1 MSSRRSVLYMDSMG
15 FMQDNA
21 EVELCQRNTG
31 VKDDIMERLQKDK
44 EAAENQIKA
53 TWNIGQLGSGIK
65 QLRENSQKQEISGRE
80 EGSKASREKP
90 EAQEGSDTDG
100 ENKISDWKK
109 HDEQGKR
116 ELENRQKE
124 RTSLGHY
131 FLGHERTKRTKKEFD
146 TASVIVIYQPRTN
159 HHVSLQTTASAIRTS
174 GTQVTQKFVKRSLLS
189 DGQSVLTDQVSV
201 KSISPDYTET
211 FSGSDAMFAI
221 AEDIPFLDHGRDYE
235 ATTRLLEFVETSSL
249 AIPGV
254 VLQMSST
261 SKLPRIRMP
270 STSITLSPALSS
282 PNSAASVTGAINPS
296 VKLSREEEQTKFNEQ
311 LSSPDLLTLST
322 TETVLYPSAPIPTEL
337 SGDDFGSG
345 DYLGT
350 KTISALETDQFA
362 LASSLVVDLFDPELS
377 VSEVYDSDFPTRYVA
392 SVSTPFISLPMPSVT
407 TSHSYSRSSEDF
419 IHPSANELPD
429 LSSVSYSMASPSL
442 HDRKILGSTPAIT
455 RDLEFVASSVFLQ
468 PTIQDQMVHVTATTA
483 IPGLLP
489 AESISVPPSELVTF
503 SPISSVSSF
512 SVLISQT
519 VYPFAPQQF
528 SILSAQNTTSFGP
541 NSETL
546 SVADT
551 VTFRESEDDIL
562 TSLKSTMLVEL
573 EGKTLGVT
581 DMFTDY
587 STLTAEVVPESSSSF
602 GGISSSEAVP
612 SSETIKPTVVLI
624 SEPSVVDS
632 SSAMNEGKATTLP
645 FALPGLTTFGT
656 TSIPFTVNLTTDITF
671 TSSSRLPIIS
681 SSLSPMS
688 TLHLSISS
696 SLTDSVSRA
705 ASFLPSP
712 TSSSVMFSAVPTNT
726 ITTPLVDHATT
737 ALTVTNSATSS
748 TMASKTVAAP
758 TTTTTRT
765 TVAPTTVQTF
775 LCDVSD
781 PNSYLVT
788 VVLSNKTAELKNVVA
803 FIKKVL
809 SHQFQHSVEL
819 QVQKAGQELTF
830 MVTSGSIVFSA
841 PAVLQSL
848 AITAPVRDKTPLILS
863 LRPASLVP
871 DHRAQVH
878 VVLQFVPRYVDVRF
892 CNFTQRIER
901 GMKMAI
907 AEVLRRRE
915 ELGNITV
922 QVINV
927 TYTVKRAGGLRQ
939 GPVNVTFAVSGEH
952 GFLNGSDVSD
962 LLRILS
968 LVEFSFYLGFP
979 VLKSAEPIY
988 YPELNRSHLLKASW
1002 VRTVLL
1008 GVHDHRIQDNTF
1020 QADMERKLAQLLS
1033 EVTRPARRWKR
1044 ASTSGNNTVQV
1055 VNMTKI
1061 DGDGNPAELI
1071 YFVEQQSGQRLSAE
1085 DAANLMNKV
1094 DIQRAAI
1101 VLGYRI
1107 QGALAQPVERIGASL
1122 PTEENKNLWI
1132 IVAVLVP
1139 LIVVI
1144 VVIVLLYWKFCR
1156 TDKLEFQ
1163 PDTMSNIQQRQKL
1176 QAPCVKGF
1184 DFAKQHIGQHG
1195 KEDILVIHEA
1205 PPPAPAKDSTP
1216 SENGDMPSPQPK
1228 AARLSKGL
1236 RQRTRVSPSEAEST
1250 VSEQSSGR
1258 ESIEDL
1264 PRSPS
1269 TPSDGKQQSVNKN
1282 GAPQISVLL
1291 DEQPSSASIFD
1302 HVDRLSRPMETGKR
1316 LPSKIQLIAM
1326 QPIPAPPLQNPLL
1339 PERVVETNSINKEV
1353 QRALRQKSE
1362 IEHHRNKIRLRA
1374 KRKGHYEFPLMD
1386 DVPISDTKERRRV
1399 YRRAQIQIDRILDP
1413 AVLPSAL
1420 LEQRKSSRAKRSP
1433 RQRRRHQVNGSMTDA
1448 EKDRLITTDSDGT
1461 YKKPGVNN
1469 AAYLSDPDLPLES
1482 RSHPTPLSGFRP
1494 SSPPHNHSHPS
1505 VPPPYVPPQPSIE
1518 EARQQMHSLLDDAFA
1533 LAGTGSPV
1541 KVTPAVS
1548 LGQPVTS
1555 TPIRATRTP
1564 AGNLWTPV
1572 YEQAQGLSN
1581 PYITRYGEV
1590 AMAPSSGGSHLQRS
1604 SHGPGHMQSGQQ
1616 MVKQEHGHQESLY
1629 SNRSTY
1635 TDDTQSNAWSR
1646 PTGHSSG
1653 VKAYPMPQEGR
1664 VGRQTGK
1671 LRVGRPGTTQQGA
1684 AGWSPYG
1691 VEDESTWSASNREH
1705 VPRTCLVEPSVPSLH
1720 LQHTTA
1726 LHPGAN
1732 CDSNYKD
1739 DLVPSHSST
1748 SLIKAIREELLRLSQ
1763 KQSAFQSFHS

>member
-1 MSSRRSVLYMDSMG
+1 SWGSSITLQLVSSPAPGTMTPSLPPLPSSTDSPFPRG
-15 FMQDNA
+15 QIQNPC
-21 EVELCQRNTG
+21 L
-31 VKDDIMERLQKDK
+31 RLQ
-44 EAAENQIKA
+44 
-53 TWNIGQLGSGIK
+53 
-65 QLRENSQKQEISGRE
+65 
-80 EGSKASREKP
+80 
-90 EAQEGSDTDG
+90 
-100 ENKISDWKK
+100 
-109 HDEQGKR
+109 
-116 ELENRQKE
+116 
-124 RTSLGHY
+124 
-131 FLGHERTKRTKKEFD
+131 
-146 TASVIVIYQPRTN
+146 
-159 HHVSLQTTASAIRTS
+159 
-174 GTQVTQKFVKRSLLS
+174 
-189 DGQSVLTDQVSV
+189 
-201 KSISPDYTET
+201 SP
-211 FSGSDAMFAI
+211 
-221 AEDIPFLDHGRDYE
+221 PWPC
-235 ATTRLLEFVETSSL
+235 SSL
-249 AIPGV
+249 P
-254 VLQMSST
+254 LQPADPISTYPLPPLSRPARPTIGGQGFSLSSPTFPSPLSLRCLLQGCST

-419 IHPSANELPD
+419 IHPSAND
-429 LSSVSYSMASPSL
+429 PSL

-562 TSLKSTMLVEL
+562 TSLKLTMLVEL

-632 SSAMNEGKATTLP
+632 SSTMNEGKATTLP

-788 VVLSNKTAELKNVVA
+788 VGKLFYL
-803 FIKKVL
+803 
-809 SHQFQHSVEL
+809 HQF
-819 QVQKAGQELTF
+819 ARRRC
-830 MVTSGSIVFSA
+830 A
-841 PAVLQSL
+841 QS
-848 AITAPVRDKTPLILS
+848 PLFLS
-863 LRPASLVP
+863 P
-871 DHRAQVH
+871 
-878 VVLQFVPRYVDVRF
+878 VLQFVPRYVDVRF

-922 QVINV
+922 QVGL
-927 TYTVKRAGGLRQ
+927 VKRAGGLRQ

-1107 QGALAQPVERIGASL
+1107 QGALAQRKIGASL

-1236 RQRTRVSPSEAEST
+1236 LSPSEAEST

-1581 PYITRYGEV
+1581 PYIT
-1590 AMAPSSGGSHLQRS
+1590 SGARG
-1604 SHGPGHMQSGQQ
+1604 
-1616 MVKQEHGHQESLY
+1616 Y
-1629 SNRSTY
+1629 F
-1635 TDDTQSNAWSR
+1635 D
-1646 PTGHSSG
+1646 HSS
-1653 VKAYPMPQEGR
+1653 PLLQ
-1664 VGRQTGK
+1664 
-1671 LRVGRPGTTQQGA
+1671 
-1684 AGWSPYG
+1684 
-1691 VEDESTWSASNREH
+1691 